1 MPVLTVPLGLIMLVA
16 AWPKIVLPYEFLSDL
31 YAYQLAGRELGVLAA
46 MILPWM
52 ELCVGLCLL
61 LNIFRSGAL
70 LAAIALASSF
80 VVAQGW
86 VLYHG
91 LQISCGC
98 FGGAS
103 EMVGWFSFFKNM
115 PALSLYRF
123 PPFCRNE
130 AVFKGNFL
138 NGLSRFR

>member
-1 MPVLTVPLGLIMLVA
+1 MNKLENFMPVLTVPLGLIMLVA

-70 LAAIALASSF
+70 LAAVALASSF

-103 EMVGWFSFFKNM
+103 EMVGWFSF
-115 PALSLYRF
+115 LRTCLL
-123 PPFCRNE
+123 
-130 AVFKGNFL
+130 FL
-138 NGLSRFR
+138 FIAFLLFAETRQFSKETS